1 MADDLAVHAVV
12 EETLE
17 QLDPNEDDKTLAYED
32 LLRRLQTVL
41 QEKVAQTEEPTPEEE
56 QAVSQAL
63 SRLHPTADDAQADHG
78 TRLRRLQVRVDVEL
92 SRWTSAM
99 VQPPGPSGAT
109 AVAATP
115 PPPVE

>member
-17 QLDPNEDDKTLAYED
+17 QLDPQEDDKTLAY
-32 LLRRLQTVL
+32 
-41 QEKVAQTEEPTPEEE
+41 EEPTPEEE

-78 TRLRRLQVRVDVEL
+78 TRLRRLQARVDVEL
-92 SRWTSAM
+92 SRWTSAI

-109 AVAATP
+109 AVPEP
-115 PPPVE
+115 PPPPLE